1 MPLGL
6 AVAASYSPLLY
17 RPRDQWKSINQ
28 LLVGSVPQPYQATN
42 EETDEVLDHYAA
54 RIEAAFSALRQ
65 QLQWY
70 RPDALIVLACDHG
83 RMFNESNT
91 PQIHVHVGSEIW
103 GSTRYTDLG
112 EAESASAR
120 VTIPCHE
127 ELAEWLARDIVFDGI
142 DANQSRGQFNPL
154 GDPVGGVSHTLTDP
168 LLTLLPRLDIPIVP
182 VHLNAHVDPAITG
195 HRLLVL
201 GRIIGQS
208 LEERTDRIAILASGG
223 LSGHPRGYV
232 AGWIDEKLDDWV
244 LYWLRR
250 GRSERLKTL
259 WDQDSYILRGATRE
273 IRTWLVAG
281 SAMEVTGARATI
293 VDYIPFSHA
302 AVGTAFAY
310 WAAPAYIQAEAP
322 MAAGASA
329 SQDRTRTPAPA
340 I

>member
-1 MPLGL
+1 
-6 AVAASYSPLLY
+6 
-17 RPRDQWKSINQ
+17 
-28 LLVGSVPQPYQATN
+28 
-42 EETDEVLDHYAA
+42 
-54 RIEAAFSALRQ
+54 
-65 QLQWY
+65 
-70 RPDALIVLACDHG
+70 
-83 RMFNESNT
+83 MFNESHT

-127 ELAEWLARDIVFDGI
+127 ELAEWLARDIIFDGI

-250 GRSERLKTL
+250 EDPS
-259 WDQDSYILRGATRE
+259 DSRRYG
-273 IRTWLVAG
+273 
-281 SAMEVTGARATI
+281 
-293 VDYIPFSHA
+293 
-302 AVGTAFAY
+302 
-310 WAAPAYIQAEAP
+310 
-322 MAAGASA
+322 
-329 SQDRTRTPAPA
+329 TRTPISSAARPERYERGWWQARQWRLQAPKQR
-340 I
+340 